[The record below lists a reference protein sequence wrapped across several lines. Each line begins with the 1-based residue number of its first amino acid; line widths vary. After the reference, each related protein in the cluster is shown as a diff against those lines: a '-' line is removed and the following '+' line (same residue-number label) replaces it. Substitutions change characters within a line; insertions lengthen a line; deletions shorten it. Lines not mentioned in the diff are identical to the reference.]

1 MLSFSVE
8 AAQDEL
14 GLLIKKGKTIL
25 RLPRQTT
32 PQVEIILRTEADWLR
47 ESYDT
52 LALVFQKNAQGDALL
67 EMGPR
72 HRHGALSAEIGT
84 YFEER
89 MNNRLGLLDHLR
101 TRIGET
107 IVVAPRL
114 FANDGTS
121 QYSGHG
127 SVANSVG

>member
-14 GLLIKKGKTIL
+14 GLLINKGKTIL
-25 RLPRQTT
+25 RKPRQTI

-52 LALVFQKNAQGDALL
+52 LTLVFQKNAQADALL

-72 HRHGALSAEIGT
+72 HRRGALSAEIGT

-107 IVVAPRL
+107 RVAEPTIPRSAL
-114 FANDGTS
+114 L
-121 QYSGHG
+121 
-127 SVANSVG
+127 

>member
-1 MLSFSVE
+1 MTRSMMVSFLFPVTPHQSNKC
-8 AAQDEL
+8 EL
-14 GLLIKKGKTIL
+14 NKPPI
-25 RLPRQTT
+25 TT
-32 PQVEIILRTEADWLR
+32 PQVEIVLRTEADWLR

-52 LALVFQKNAQGDALL
+52 LTLVFQKNAQSDALL

-72 HRHGALSAEIGT
+72 HRRGALSAEIGT

-107 IVVAPRL
+107 RVPEATIPRSASL
-114 FANDGTS
+114 
-121 QYSGHG
+121 
-127 SVANSVG
+127 

>member
-14 GLLIKKGKTIL
+14 GLLIKKGQSIL
-25 RLPRQTT
+25 HMHRQSV
-32 PQVEIILRTEADWLR
+32 PQVEIVLRAEANWLR

-52 LALVFQKNAQGDALL
+52 LALVFQKKSQADALL

-72 HRHGALSAEIGT
+72 HIRGALSAEIGT

-107 IVVAPRL
+107 RVPEATIPR
-114 FANDGTS
+114 FTP
-121 QYSGHG
+121 
-127 SVANSVG
+127 

>member
-14 GLLIKKGKTIL
+14 GLLIKKGQSIL
-25 RLPRQTT
+25 HMHRQSV
-32 PQVEIILRTEADWLR
+32 PQVEIVLRAEANWLR

-52 LALVFQKNAQGDALL
+52 LALVFQKKSQADALL

-72 HRHGALSAEIGT
+72 HIRGALSAEIGV

-89 MNNRLGLLDHLR
+89 MKNRLGLLDQFR
-101 TRIGET
+101 SRID
-107 IVVAPRL
+107 
-114 FANDGTS
+114 ANTVRESRIPSSLS
-121 QYSGHG
+121 Q
-127 SVANSVG
+127 

>member
-14 GLLIKKGKTIL
+14 GLLINKGKTIL
-25 RLPRQTT
+25 RKPRQTI
-32 PQVEIILRTEADWLR
+32 PQVEIVLRTEADWLR

-52 LALVFQKNAQGDALL
+52 LTLVFQKNAQANALL

-72 HRHGALSAEIGT
+72 HRRGALSAEVGT

-107 IVVAPRL
+107 RVPEATIPRSASL
-114 FANDGTS
+114 
-121 QYSGHG
+121 
-127 SVANSVG
+127 

>member
-25 RLPRQTT
+25 RMSRQTA
-32 PQVEIILRTEADWLR
+32 PQVEVVLRTEADWLR
-47 ESYDT
+47 ESYDA
-52 LALVFQKNAQGDALL
+52 LRLVFQKNAQADALL

-72 HRHGALSAEIGT
+72 HRRGALSAEIGT

-101 TRIGET
+101 ARIGEPKVAEAT
-107 IVVAPRL
+107 IPR
-114 FANDGTS
+114 FTG
-121 QYSGHG
+121 
-127 SVANSVG
+127 

>member
-1 MLSFSVE
+1 MLSFSIE

-25 RLPRQTT
+25 HLPRQTT

-52 LALVFQKNAQGDALL
+52 LALVFQKNTQGDALL

-72 HRHGALSAEIGT
+72 HRRGALSAEIGT

-89 MNNRLGLLDHLR
+89 MNNRIGLLDHFR
-101 TRIGET
+101 TRVGEAKIAEAT
-107 IVVAPRL
+107 IPR
-114 FANDGTS
+114 FTA
-121 QYSGHG
+121 
-127 SVANSVG
+127 

>member
-1 MLSFSVE
+1 MLSFSIE

-25 RLPRQTT
+25 RMSRQTT
-32 PQVEIILRTEADWLR
+32 PQVEIVLRTEADWLR
-47 ESYDT
+47 ESYDA
-52 LALVFQKNAQGDALL
+52 LRLVFQKNAQADALL

-72 HRHGALSAEIGT
+72 HRRGALSADIGT

-101 TRIGET
+101 ARIGEPKVAEAT
-107 IVVAPRL
+107 IPR
-114 FANDGTS
+114 FTG
-121 QYSGHG
+121 
-127 SVANSVG
+127 

>member
-25 RLPRQTT
+25 HLPRQTT
-32 PQVEIILRTEADWLR
+32 PQVEIVLRTEADWLR

-52 LALVFQKNAQGDALL
+52 LTLVFQKNAQSDALL

-72 HRHGALSAEIGT
+72 HRRGALSAEIGT

-89 MNNRLGLLDHLR
+89 MHNRLGLLDHLR

-107 IVVAPRL
+107 MIRATTTP
-114 FANDGTS
+114 G
-121 QYSGHG
+121 
-127 SVANSVG
+127 

>member
-1 MLSFSVE
+1 MLSFTVE

-25 RLPRQTT
+25 HLPRQTT
-32 PQVEIILRTEADWLR
+32 PQIEIVLRTEADWLR

-72 HRHGALSAEIGT
+72 HRHGALSAEIGA

-89 MNNRLGLLDHLR
+89 MNNRLSLLDHFRSRLDVATVR
-101 TRIGET
+101 EPRI
-107 IVVAPRL
+107 V
-114 FANDGTS
+114 S
-121 QYSGHG
+121 S
-127 SVANSVG
+127 S

>member
-14 GLLIKKGKTIL
+14 GLLIKKGRTIL
-25 RLPRQTT
+25 HLPRQTM
-32 PQVEIILRTEADWLR
+32 PQVEIVLRTEADWLR

-52 LALVFQKNAQGDALL
+52 LALVFQKNSQGDALL

-72 HRHGALSAEIGT
+72 HRRGALSTEIGT

-101 TRIGET
+101 TRISEITTRASTTLG
-107 IVVAPRL
+107 
-114 FANDGTS
+114 
-121 QYSGHG
+121 
-127 SVANSVG
+127 

>member
-1 MLSFSVE
+1 MLSFSAE

-25 RLPRQTT
+25 RMHHHTS
-32 PQVEIILRTEADWLR
+32 PQVEIVLRTEADWLR

-52 LALVFQKNAQGDALL
+52 LTLVFQKNSQADALL

-72 HRHGALSAEIGT
+72 HKHGALSEEIGT

-89 MNNRLGLLDHLR
+89 MNNRLGLLDQFRNKLDEITLR
-101 TRIGET
+101 TT
-107 IVVAPRL
+107 
-114 FANDGTS
+114 
-121 QYSGHG
+121 
-127 SVANSVG
+127 